1 MKKFKIFF
9 LILLAFLFFS
19 FSVNISLAQDLV
31 EENNIL
37 DNKAIEIEA
46 SNTQIKEDIIFKARV
61 IKIIEEEEKELD
73 NGKKILQQKIE
84 LKGLEGDFLNR
95 EIVFNGIGDLEVLNS
110 HEYKKG
116 DKVLVAA
123 SYTEAGEENF
133 YIVDYVRLGAILWL
147 AIIFL
152 VALVLVGRGKG
163 FRSILSLVLTF
174 LVIIKFIIP
183 QILKGSSPIVVTL
196 IGSIFILFLVIYI
209 TEKFKPKAHLAV
221 LSIFVSLFLT
231 VILSTVFV
239 NLVNLNGAS
248 GEEILFLFNLN
259 GASINLKGLLLAGII
274 IGSLGALDDI
284 VISQIATC
292 KEIKSSNNNLSNK
305 ELFKKT
311 YRVGVSHIASMTNT
325 LFLAYAGASL
335 PLLMLFVSGESVFN
349 SFSDAIN
356 TELLATEIVR
366 TLAGSIGIV
375 LSVPIST
382 FVATWFYGKK
392 KSFELKD

>member
-9 LILLAFLFFS
+9 LILLAFLFFR
-19 FSVNISLAQDLV
+19 FSVNISLAQGLEDGG
-31 EENNIL
+31 NIL
-37 DNKAIEIEA
+37 KNGEMSIEDESIEV
-46 SNTQIKEDIIFKARV
+46 KEDIIFKARV
-61 IKIIEEEEKELD
+61 IKIIEEEKKELD

-133 YIVDYVRLGAILWL
+133 YIVDYVRLGAIFWL
-147 AIIFL
+147 SIIFL
-152 VALVLVGRGKG
+152 VALVLAGRGKG

-183 QILKGSSPIVVTL
+183 QILKGSSPLIVTL
-196 IGSIFILFLVIYI
+196 IGSVFILFLVIYI

-221 LSIFVSLFLT
+221 LSIFLSLIIT
-231 VILSTVFV
+231 VFLSTIFV
-239 NLVNLNGAS
+239 NLANLNGAS
-248 GEEILFLFNLN
+248 GEEVLFLFNLN
-259 GASINLKGLLLAGII
+259 GATINLRGLLLAGII

-292 KEIKSSNNNLSNK
+292 KEIKSSNSNLSNK

-335 PLLMLFVSGESVFN
+335 PLLILFVSGESA
-349 SFSDAIN
+349 FSGFGDILN

-366 TLAGSIGIV
+366 TLVGSIGIV

-382 FVATWFYGKK
+382 FIATWFYGNK
-392 KSFELKD
+392 KSFGLKD